1 MQFKD
6 INRNPGK
13 RTLRQFSALL
23 ILIIGGMAAWKG
35 NYAAAAVVA
44 AVGMLGLAIPAT
56 IRPIYVAW
64 MMAAFPIGWLVS
76 HVMLAILYFVVFL
89 PLGLLFRLLGR
100 DALFLRKPA
109 VETYWMEKPGMEE
122 VTRYF
127 RQY

>member
-13 RTLRQFSALL
+13 RTLRQFSALVIV
-23 ILIIGGMAAWKG
+23 ILGGMAAWKG
-35 NYAAAAVVA
+35 NYAAAAVVSA
-44 AVGMLGLAIPAT
+44 IGVLGLAVPAAL
-56 IRPIYVAW
+56 RPIYVAW
-64 MMAAFPIGWLVS
+64 MILAFPIGWLVS

-89 PLGLLFRLLGR
+89 PLGLLFRLTGR
-100 DALFLRKPA
+100 DALHLRKP
-109 VETYWMEKPGMEE
+109 VCDSYWTEKQQAEE